1 LSVASERYIGQDSQ
15 RMNDPLIF
23 SVILVVIIVLIFMC
37 AVTCPFP
44 KCCQNPENKQDQRY
58 SEPVVDANLFYV
70 NSVYLP
76 TEANVEI
83 PLENQNTENINLNL
97 SSESNS
103 NLQVDFYMP
112 PSYRDLYGN

>member
-1 LSVASERYIGQDSQ
+1 LSVELERYLGQDSQ
-15 RMNDPLIF
+15 QMNDPLI
-23 SVILVVIIVLIFMC
+23 SSIILVVIIVLIFIC
-37 AVTCPFP
+37 VVTCPFP
-44 KCCQNPENKQDQRY
+44 KCCQNPENKQDQRH
-58 SEPVVDANLFYV
+58 SEPIVDANLFYV